1 MAFYE
6 THLGYV
12 GLGSAVVYRTAE
24 QAAADLT
31 KYGAEIDMPKNA
43 GLLAKQS
50 VMSYAVSRGRLV
62 DLQAEVSRLE
72 VQLAGIKKTIEDR
85 VQEVLRLGVMKPADI
100 AVKLVKMGVYKMIPG
115 IGWLVTGLELIGV
128 DVFGEKRKKKKKS
141 EEIMRHLEALA
152 KEAEFV
158 TGRLHAHNE
167 EGRRLT
173 AAAEQGESAVS
184 VAFVH
189 HEKQTK
195 KTLEQV
201 TAASDGKAATYYL
214 KRTVT
219 DKKDPYLATSDEL
232 AKRTNITPTGARLPE
247 GFQMIYSPVLKDKAI
262 VAQSDAPK
270 AAPEIVTGRKLVY
283 GGLADLP
290 LSDKI
295 MPLIPVTMALGGM
308 WLFLKMLMDID
319 KEPRRVRYA
328 AVPRRRW

>member
-50 VMSYAVSRGRLV
+50 VMSYAVSRGRLA
-62 DLQAEVSRLE
+62 DLQTSITEFE
-72 VQLAGIKKTIEDR
+72 GKLAHVRHVMEERIKE
-85 VQEVLRLGVMKPADI
+85 LMRLGVMKPADI
-100 AVKLVKMGVYKMIPG
+100 AIKLGTMGVAKLIPG
-115 IGWLVTGLELIGV
+115 VGWLIGGLELIGV
-128 DVFGEKRKKKKKS
+128 DVFGSKAKKKKKS

-152 KEAEFV
+152 KEAEFYA
-158 TGRLHAHNE
+158 GRIEAYNA
-167 EGRRLT
+167 EGHRLT
-173 AAAEQGESAVS
+173 AAVDQGESAVS

-195 KTLEQV
+195 KSLEQV
-201 TAASDGKAATYYL
+201 TAAGDGKAATYYL